1 MEEKMKNYSEVVQTA
16 YGKCGGKSKPNF
28 GDIKE
33 FTGHLCELMV
43 EDEKVLA
50 LLLKN
55 GKNRIR
61 RAKKKV

>member
-1 MEEKMKNYSEVVQTA
+1 MKNYSEVVQAA
-16 YGKCGGKSKPNF
+16 YGRCGGKSKPNF

-43 EDEKVLA
+43 DEKVVA

-61 RAKKKV
+61 RAKKK